1 MGVAFS
7 RLNPFFGG
15 VPFAEKAVPFAEK
28 AVPFA
33 EKAVPFADLT
43 FLNLLKVSE

>member
-1 MGVAFS
+1 MGVTFS
-7 RLNPFFGG
+7 RLNPFFWG
-15 VPFAEKAVPFAEK
+15 VPFAEK

-43 FLNLLKVSE
+43 LLNLLKVSE